1 MAKKLLS
8 IGYAERAI
16 IWLQGEWSG
25 HVRYEQQNLLDACY
39 QAAGDNNALVQL
51 RRERYETEPNVEN
64 LRLLIAVSNPQER
77 QILELGASTR
87 ALEIKYFSIRI
98 KTLLELGAF
107 AEAADQIM
115 VNTSELLTVGYV
127 AADWAKSLAI
137 QGYPL
142 AAAVCY
148 RVLIVSTLK
157 AARSKSY
164 HYAVSYLQQLCVLD
178 AAITD
183 YQEHRAHREFVAEI
197 RAQHARKSAF
207 WSKIDFPLP

>member
-1 MAKKLLS
+1 
-8 IGYAERAI
+8 
-16 IWLQGEWSG
+16 
-25 HVRYEQQNLLDACY
+25 
-39 QAAGDNNALVQL
+39 
-51 RRERYETEPNVEN
+51 
-64 LRLLIAVSNPQER
+64 
-77 QILELGASTR
+77 
-87 ALEIKYFSIRI
+87 
-98 KTLLELGAF
+98 
-107 AEAADQIM
+107 M